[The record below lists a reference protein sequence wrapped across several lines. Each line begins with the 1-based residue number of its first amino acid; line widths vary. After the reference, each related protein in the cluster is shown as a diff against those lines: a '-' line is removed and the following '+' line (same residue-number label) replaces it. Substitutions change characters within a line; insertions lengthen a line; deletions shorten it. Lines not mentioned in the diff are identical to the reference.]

1 MLLIEFAAIGETMI
15 KLVIYIGILLAM
27 LILAVI
33 SRKEPL
39 LSEEPVNGIEAVL
52 RKMAVYLYKKV
63 RRAGKRSRGKNRF
76 LFSDA
81 VRNDLVILN
90 PSLRPERAEAL
101 HQIEKIQLLLAFFL
115 AADILASALWISE
128 WNQGSIQQDGTI
140 KRPAYTE
147 ASVTVTADAVSKSAN
162 GEEISYGEYQIQV
175 NQRRYTAA
183 QAQKLAEELFSL
195 LPEQLKG
202 ENRSLEYV
210 TENLNFVSE
219 VENYPFR
226 IQWESSS
233 YDLVDTD
240 GTVHAE
246 RVEAGKAEQVTV
258 TATLIYEENRW
269 SNDYEMLLFP
279 RSTSQEEKTQKL
291 VQEELDKENAAS
303 LENEYYR
310 LPASIA
316 GVPVQWLEKKE
327 ETSLLIFLLIITA
340 GILASY
346 SKDQEIHRSLRK
358 RERELALDYP
368 LVISKMTL
376 FLGAGMSIR
385 NIFYR
390 LGEEYKDKRRKGGAK
405 RYVYEEILL
414 VCRELDS
421 GISETAACADFG
433 KRCRSRQ
440 YSKLSALLTANLTK
454 GNGALLKALQEEA
467 EHSFEERRGIARQ
480 MGEEAGTRLLLPML
494 MMLGITL
501 VIIMIP
507 AYFSF
512 SL

>member
-1 MLLIEFAAIGETMI
+1 
-15 KLVIYIGILLAM
+15 M
-27 LILAVI
+27 LILALLA
-33 SRKEPL
+33 RKEPL
-39 LSEEPVNGIEAVL
+39 LSEEPMEGAEAIL
-52 RKMAVYLYKKV
+52 RRIAVYLYKKSRKT
-63 RRAGKRSRGKNRF
+63 RRLSAGKQRF
-76 LFSDA
+76 LFLETA
-81 VRNDLVILN
+81 RNDLVILN
-90 PSLRPERAEAL
+90 PSMRPERATAL
-101 HQIEKIQLLLAFFL
+101 HQIEKIQILVTFVL
-115 AADILASALWISE
+115 AADILACALWISD
-128 WNQGSIQQDGTI
+128 WNQGSIEPNGTI
-140 KRPAYTE
+140 KRPSYTE
-147 ASVTVTADAVSKSAN
+147 SSITVTADALSKSAA
-162 GEEISYGEYQIQV
+162 GEEVSYGEYQIQV

-183 QAQKLAEELFSL
+183 ETQKLAEDIFSIM
-195 LPEQLKG
+195 PERMKG
-202 ENRSLEYV
+202 GNRDLTYV
-210 TENLNFVSE
+210 TENLNLESE
-219 VENYPFR
+219 VEGYPFC

-233 YDLVDTD
+233 YDLIDSD

-246 RVEAGKAEQVTV
+246 RVETGQAIPVTV
-258 TATLIYEENRW
+258 TAILTYEEERW
-269 SNDYEMLLFP
+269 SRAYEILLFP
-279 RSTSQEEKTQKL
+279 RSTSQEEKTQQL
-291 VQEELDKENAAS
+291 VQEELKKENAAS
-303 LENEYYR
+303 RENEYLM
-310 LPASIA
+310 LPSSIA
-316 GVPVQWLEKKE
+316 GVPIQWSEKKE
-327 ETSLLIFLLIITA
+327 ETSFLIFLLIVTA
-340 GILASY
+340 GVLASC

>member
-1 MLLIEFAAIGETMI
+1 MTL
-15 KLVIYIGILLAM
+15 
-27 LILAVI
+27 
-33 SRKEPL
+33 
-39 LSEEPVNGIEAVL
+39 
-52 RKMAVYLYKKV
+52 
-63 RRAGKRSRGKNRF
+63 
-76 LFSDA
+76 
-81 VRNDLVILN
+81 
-90 PSLRPERAEAL
+90 PS
-101 HQIEKIQLLLAFFL
+101 
-115 AADILASALWISE
+115 
-128 WNQGSIQQDGTI
+128 
-140 KRPAYTE
+140 
-147 ASVTVTADAVSKSAN
+147 
-162 GEEISYGEYQIQV
+162 
-175 NQRRYTAA
+175 
-183 QAQKLAEELFSL
+183 
-195 LPEQLKG
+195 
-202 ENRSLEYV
+202 
-210 TENLNFVSE
+210 
-219 VENYPFR
+219 
-226 IQWESSS
+226 
-233 YDLVDTD
+233 
-240 GTVHAE
+240 
-246 RVEAGKAEQVTV
+246 
-258 TATLIYEENRW
+258 
-269 SNDYEMLLFP
+269 
-279 RSTSQEEKTQKL
+279 
-291 VQEELDKENAAS
+291 
-303 LENEYYR
+303 
-310 LPASIA
+310 SIA
-316 GVPVQWLEKKE
+316 GTPVQWSEKRE
-327 ETSLLIFLLIITA
+327 ESSLLIFLLILTA
-340 GILASY
+340 GILASC

-376 FLGAGMSIR
+376 FLGAGMSVR

-390 LGEEYKDKRRKGGAK
+390 LGDEYKDKRRKGGAK

>member
-1 MLLIEFAAIGETMI
+1 
-15 KLVIYIGILLAM
+15 M
-27 LILAVI
+27 LILALLA
-33 SRKEPL
+33 RKEPL
-39 LSEEPVNGIEAVL
+39 LSEEPMEGVEAVL
-52 RKMAVYLYKKV
+52 RKIAVYLYKK
-63 RRAGKRSRGKNRF
+63 RRKTRRLSAGRHRF
-76 LFSDA
+76 LFLETA
-81 VRNDLVILN
+81 RNDLVILN
-90 PSLRPERAEAL
+90 PSMRPEKAAAL
-101 HQIEKIQLLLAFFL
+101 HQIEKIQILVTFVL
-115 AADILASALWISE
+115 AADILACALWISD
-128 WNQGSIQQDGTI
+128 WNQGSIEPNGTI
-140 KRPAYTE
+140 KRPSYTE
-147 ASVTVTADAVSKSAN
+147 SSITVTADALSKSAA
-162 GEEISYGEYQIQV
+162 GEEVSYGEYQIQV

-183 QAQKLAEELFSL
+183 EAQKLAEDIFSIM
-195 LPEQLKG
+195 PERMKG
-202 ENRSLEYV
+202 GNRDLTYV
-210 TENLNFVSE
+210 TENLNLESE
-219 VENYPFR
+219 VEGYPFC

-233 YDLVDTD
+233 YDLIDSD

-246 RVEAGKAEQVTV
+246 RVETGQAIPVTV
-258 TATLIYEENRW
+258 TAILTYEEERW
-269 SNDYEMLLFP
+269 SRAYEILLFP
-279 RSTSQEEKTQKL
+279 RSTSQEEKTQQL
-291 VQEELDKENAAS
+291 VQEELKKENAAS
-303 LENEYYR
+303 RENEYLM
-310 LPASIA
+310 LPSSIA
-316 GVPVQWLEKKE
+316 GVPIQWSEKKE
-327 ETSLLIFLLIITA
+327 ETSFLIFLLIVTA
-340 GILASY
+340 GVLASC

>member
-1 MLLIEFAAIGETMI
+1 MM
-15 KLVIYIGILLAM
+15 KLVIYSGSLLIM

-39 LSEEPVNGIEAVL
+39 LSEEPLEGMESVL
-52 RKMAVYLYKKV
+52 RRMAVYLYKRV
-63 RRAGKRSRGKNRF
+63 RRIGKRSRGRRRF
-76 LFSDA
+76 LFSETA
-81 VRNDLVILN
+81 RNDLVILN
-90 PSLRPERAEAL
+90 PSLRPERAAAL
-101 HQIEKIQLLLAFFL
+101 HKIEKIQILLTFFL
-115 AADILASALWISE
+115 AAGILASALWISDR
-128 WNQGSIQQDGTI
+128 NQGNIQPNGTI
-140 KRPAYTE
+140 KRPAYME
-147 ASVTVTADAVSKSAN
+147 PSLTVTADAVSKSAES
-162 GEEISYGEYQIQV
+162 GEVSYGEYQIQV
-175 NQRRYTAA
+175 NHRRYTEA
-183 QAQKLAEELFSL
+183 QAQELAEKLFSI
-195 LPEQLKG
+195 LPERIKG

-210 TENLNFVSE
+210 TENLNFESE
-219 VENYPFR
+219 VEGYPFR

-233 YDLVDTD
+233 YELIDTD
-240 GTVHAE
+240 GTVYTE
-246 RVEAGKAEQVTV
+246 RVETGKPEQVTV
-258 TATLIYEENRW
+258 TATLSYEEDRW
-269 SNDYEMLLFP
+269 TQNYDILLFP
-279 RSTSQEEKTQKL
+279 RSTSQEEKTQRL
-291 VQEELDKENAAS
+291 VQEELDKENTVS
-303 LENEYYR
+303 SENEYYE

-316 GVPVQWLEKKE
+316 GIPIQWFEKKE

-390 LGEEYKDKRRKGGAK
+390 LGEEYKEKRRKGGAK

>member
-1 MLLIEFAAIGETMI
+1 MVMI
-15 KLVIYIGILLAM
+15 AVYAGNLLAM
-27 LILAVI
+27 LILALLAW
-33 SRKEPL
+33 KEPL
-39 LSEEPVNGIEAVL
+39 LSEEPVEGAEIVL
-52 RKMAVYLYKKV
+52 RKSAVYLYKKL
-63 RRAGKRSRGKNRF
+63 RKIRKRSFGRRR
-76 LFSDA
+76 LVFSETA
-81 VRNDLVILN
+81 RNDLVILN
-90 PSLRPERAEAL
+90 PSLRPERAAAL
-101 HQIEKIQLLLAFFL
+101 HQIEKIQILLTFVL
-115 AADILASALWISE
+115 AADILATALWISD
-128 WNQGSIQQDGTI
+128 WRQGNIQPDGTI
-140 KRPAYTE
+140 RRPAYTE
-147 ASVTVTADAVSKSAN
+147 TSITVTADAVSKSAE
-162 GEEISYGEYQIQV
+162 GDEISYGEYQIQV
-175 NQRRYTAA
+175 NRRRYTAA
-183 QAQKLAEELFSL
+183 EAEKLAEELFSI
-195 LPEQLKG
+195 LPERMKG
-202 ENRSLEYV
+202 ANRGLEYV
-210 TENLNFVSE
+210 TENLNLESA
-219 VENYPFR
+219 VEQYPFR

-233 YDLVDTD
+233 YDLIDTD

-246 RVEAGKAEQVTV
+246 RVETGKAGQVTV
-258 TATLIYEENRW
+258 TATLTYEESRW
-269 SNDYEMLLFP
+269 NKEYEVLLFP
-279 RSTSQEEKTQKL
+279 RSTSQKEKTQKL

-303 LENEYYR
+303 SEEEYMT
-310 LPASIA
+310 LPSSIA
-316 GVPVQWLEKKE
+316 GTPVQWSEKRE
-327 ETSLLIFLLIITA
+327 ESSLLIFLLILTA
-340 GILASY
+340 GILASC

-376 FLGAGMSIR
+376 FLGAGMSVR

-390 LGEEYKDKRRKGGAK
+390 LGDEYKDKRRKGGAK